1 MGWHHAVDIRKAV
14 YSFCEGKS
22 IAHFFNKKKEI
33 AGKHCFKLFMNRH
46 PELSVRVPESTSI
59 QRAIGFNKAKVDVLF
74 RKLHEIMFSSDD
86 SIQNSPPNNIFNA
99 DETGFALCHRP
110 HKVITKKGKRS
121 VGTEKR
127 GKGKECNIVE
137 YQPQDNI
144 YHHFSYFRVRKLN
157 NH

>member
-1 MGWHHAVDIRKAV
+1 MVWHHAVDIRKAV

-22 IAHFFNKKKEI
+22 TAHIFNKKKEI

-46 PELSVRVPESTSI
+46 PELSVRVPESTYI

-121 VGTEKR
+121 VGALTSTEKE
-127 GKGKECNIVE
+127 KNATLLNISHRT
-137 YQPQDNI
+137 I
-144 YHHFSYFRVRKLN
+144 YTTTFHTFAWES
-157 NH
+157 